1 MGESLRTA
9 VPRTRLLKRIGVSA
23 AIAVGA
29 IAFAGAARAQVIYQ
43 DKLVA
48 GLPGP
53 EALYDPDQGQP
64 QALLPEPCEVVF
76 PGLGF
81 PVGGPVFGVP
91 GEALRSVRCRPVSN
105 WPIVTGQNGPSP

>member
-1 MGESLRTA
+1 VRQ
-9 VPRTRLLKRIGVSA
+9 TRLQKRIGVSA
-23 AIAVGA
+23 AIVLGA

-43 DKLVA
+43 GKLVY

-64 QALLPEPCEVVF
+64 QALLPQPCDVVF

-81 PVGGPVFGVP
+81 PAGGPVFGLP
-91 GEALRSVRCRPVSN
+91 GEALRSVRCRPAGN
-105 WPIVTGQNGPSP
+105 WPIVSVQSGPSP

>member
-1 MGESLRTA
+1 MLQIRPA
-9 VPRTRLLKRIGVSA
+9 KRIGVSA
-23 AIAVGA
+23 AIVVGT

-43 DKLVA
+43 GRLVM

-64 QALLPEPCEVVF
+64 QALLPQPCDVVF

-81 PVGGPVFGVP
+81 RAGGPVLGSQ
-91 GEALRSVRCRPVSN
+91 GQALGPVRCRPVGN
-105 WPIVTGQNGPSP
+105 RPIVTMQSGPSP